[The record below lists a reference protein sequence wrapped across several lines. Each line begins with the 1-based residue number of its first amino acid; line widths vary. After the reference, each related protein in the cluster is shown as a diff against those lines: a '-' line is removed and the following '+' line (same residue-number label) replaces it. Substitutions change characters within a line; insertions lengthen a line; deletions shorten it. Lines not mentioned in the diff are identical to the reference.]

1 MTDEAYRA
9 KQALQEHREVNMR
22 YGDTFVSVEDMG
34 NGELL
39 ERVINKGG
47 QPYSLILVGGV
58 ERASCPTQDE
68 AMMLAWWERE
78 GRKMYE

>member
-1 MTDEAYRA
+1 
-9 KQALQEHREVNMR
+9 MR
-22 YGDTFVSVEDMG
+22 YGDTFVSAEDMQD
-34 NGELL
+34 GERL

-47 QPYSLILVGGV
+47 QPYSLIIVNGV

-68 AMMLAWWERE
+68 DMMLAWWERE

>member
-1 MTDEAYRA
+1 
-9 KQALQEHREVNMR
+9 MR
-22 YGDTFVSVEDMG
+22 YGDTFVSAEVMQD
-34 NGELL
+34 GERL

-47 QPYSLILVGGV
+47 QPYSLIIVNGV

-68 AMMLAWWERE
+68 DMMLAWWERE

>member
-9 KQALQEHREVNMR
+9 KQALQEHREVIMR
-22 YGDTFVSVEDMG
+22 DGDRLVSAEDISTC
-34 NGELL
+34 ERL

-47 QPYSLILVGGV
+47 QPYSLIIVNGI

-68 AMMLAWWERE
+68 DMMLAWWERE

>member
-1 MTDEAYRA
+1 
-9 KQALQEHREVNMR
+9 MR
-22 YGDTFVSVEDMG
+22 DGDTFVSAEDMG

-47 QPYSLILVGGV
+47 QPYSLIIKRGI

-68 AMMLAWWERE
+68 DMMLAWWERE

>member
-1 MTDEAYRA
+1 
-9 KQALQEHREVNMR
+9 MR
-22 YGDTFVSVEDMG
+22 DGDTFVSAEVMQD
-34 NGELL
+34 GERL

-47 QPYSLILVGGV
+47 QPYSLILKNGI

-68 AMMLAWWERE
+68 DLMLAWWERE